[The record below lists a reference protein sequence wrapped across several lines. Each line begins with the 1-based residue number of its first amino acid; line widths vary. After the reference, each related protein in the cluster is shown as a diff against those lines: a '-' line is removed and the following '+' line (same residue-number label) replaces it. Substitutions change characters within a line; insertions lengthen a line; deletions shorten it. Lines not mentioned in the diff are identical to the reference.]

1 MVNNMGTENQIVTIE
16 RIFPK
21 VETEGMFKI
30 IWVVFFGHPLTTA
43 IKKKLDALI
52 KAHQD
57 GNKLMIS
64 RAITG
69 KAVESRE
76 VYWKDYFSLIA
87 VTYDDDE
94 RKSYIEFQMKSR
106 QGFGK
111 DLMII
116 FLREIRNEFPDVKIG
131 SPISQIISN

>member
-1 MVNNMGTENQIVTIE
+1 MGTENPTATIE
-16 RIFPK
+16 RISSK
-21 VETEGMFKI
+21 VELEGIFKMT
-30 IWVVFFGHPLTTA
+30 WVVFFGHPLTTA

-52 KAHQD
+52 KTHQD

-64 RAITG
+64 HAITG
-69 KAVESRE
+69 KGIEPRKVH
-76 VYWKDYFSLIA
+76 WNDYFSSIA

-111 DLMII
+111 DLMIM